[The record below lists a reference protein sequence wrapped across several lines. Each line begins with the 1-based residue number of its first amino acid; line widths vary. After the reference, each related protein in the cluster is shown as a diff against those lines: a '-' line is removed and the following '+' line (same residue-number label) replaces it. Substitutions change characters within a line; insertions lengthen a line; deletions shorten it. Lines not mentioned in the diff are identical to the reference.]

1 MEAKS
6 EELIQA
12 NDKRINAEEAV
23 KKMATKKQLLQ
34 SERDK
39 FCKEVLDLDKKVIEL
54 TNLNENHMSQIQD
67 LEQQNEDSTATLEK
81 NLLLIQQFKT

>member
-23 KKMATKKQLLQ
+23 KKMATKK
-34 SERDK
+34 
-39 FCKEVLDLDKKVIEL
+39 
-54 TNLNENHMSQIQD
+54 
-67 LEQQNEDSTATLEK
+67 
-81 NLLLIQQFKT
+81 